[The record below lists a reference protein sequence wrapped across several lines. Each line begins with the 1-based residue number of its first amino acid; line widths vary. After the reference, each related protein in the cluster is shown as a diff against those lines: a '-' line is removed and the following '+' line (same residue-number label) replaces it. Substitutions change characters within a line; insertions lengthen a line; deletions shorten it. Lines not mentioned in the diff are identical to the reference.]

1 MPCPNCGADSPP
13 GARFCWSC
21 GHSLLVRLDERR
33 VITVVFG
40 DIVGFTALSE
50 KLDPE
55 GLKNV
60 IDRCFA
66 RLAADIVSFGGQ
78 VDKVIGDA
86 IVALFGATVAHED
99 DAERAVRAAMKMQ
112 DTIRSLDAEL
122 GRAVRMRIGV
132 NTGEALV
139 GAISA
144 DRDVTA
150 MGDVVNTAS
159 RLQTAA
165 APGTVLVGRATHD
178 ATISVIRYERLDPI
192 DAKGKESPVEA
203 FVAIEPFGLPG
214 ERRSNRP
221 DAPLVGRDDELALL
235 RRSIATSFTRR
246 RSLLTLV
253 LGDAGVGKT
262 RIVQEVMALL
272 ERENGP
278 LILTGRCVPYGEAN
292 IWWPIADAVRGSMGL
307 DVSAPLEVAEDVV
320 RKAVAAA
327 YRAEPDSAHVD
338 RAATG
343 LLHLLDYD
351 TPLRSLD
358 PTGAHTESARAVRT
372 YLQALTNQQPV
383 VLWLADLHWADEFVL
398 RMVNGL
404 VQRLARLPFVLVATA
419 RHVLNERWSPEPGRF
434 NSVTLNLD
442 ALDVVAA
449 GELLRHLVGTEV
461 PAEVADDLIRRSGGN
476 PFFIEELA
484 ALVRDGRLGAGDT
497 IHLPGSVRGV
507 VSSRLDGLLTEERE
521 LLEDAAVLGRRGSVD
536 ALQRMASSMRSRDD
550 VSMHLLSLADKDLL
564 LLDRTERREWAFRS
578 DVVRDVVYGR
588 LTKAERARRHAA
600 IAVYLEAND
609 EVASVDSIAFHFR
622 RAAELVRELGK
633 VDGVDPA
640 TATRAVEWLQR
651 AAVGADATPEIG
663 VRLYTQALGL
673 VDPED
678 GDRRADLLLARA
690 RAEIDTRQ
698 IAAARR
704 DVDDAQRATQ
714 TEHGRVDARSALL
727 LGEIEQ
733 RSGDFDL
740 AIEHLHVASAR
751 YQALGLDA
759 GVGEALRAEGMTNL
773 LAGRML
779 DAERC
784 THQALELFQKNGNR
798 LGEAWARQNLAWI
811 AFASGHLRQAEE
823 RIEVAAALFGEL
835 SDTTGQA
842 WTRGL
847 LAFVRMHEGRLEE
860 ADATAALAMRDARER
875 GDRWGDAMML
885 IVRSSVLLW
894 SGHVE
899 AAVKR
904 SEEAVSLMRAIDDT
918 AGIQQA
924 VAVQG
929 RALVQAGRT
938 SEGFAALRLGLD
950 LGTGTTVGV
959 NQLVSTAAGAAAVAL
974 GDPEE
979 ARRWL
984 TGTDLSRLD
993 PSIVG
998 HSDRIVALGLAALQ
1012 LGEIDDALSLLRR
1025 AVADDDEGAV
1035 SGYAAAMLSLA
1046 LVAHGD
1052 ADAARAMAH
1061 AARTT
1066 SRSTYADKLM
1076 AGLALAC
1083 LEARDGDQLMARDA
1097 LDEATE
1103 IARGTDDH
1111 LAPMLVTFAA
1121 AAASSR
1127 LAAREASPGFSA
1139 PADVLTQRAREL
1151 AAAIGTDGRGWER
1164 AFALACGAS

>member
-1 MPCPNCGADSPP
+1 LA
-13 GARFCWSC
+13 
-21 GHSLLVRLDERR
+21 RLDERR

-55 GLKNV
+55 GLKSV

-86 IVALFGATVAHED
+86 IVALFGATMSHED

-165 APGTVLVGRATHD
+165 APGTVLVGRSTHD
-178 ATISVIRYERLDPI
+178 ATISAIRYERLDPI
-192 DAKGKESPVEA
+192 DAKGKESLVEA

-214 ERRSNRP
+214 ERRTTRP
-221 DAPLVGRDDELALL
+221 SAPLVGRDDELALL
-235 RRSIATSFTRR
+235 RRSIATSFIRR
-246 RSLLTLV
+246 RSLLALV

-262 RIVQEVMALL
+262 RIVQEVVALL
-272 ERENGP
+272 ERDNDP

-292 IWWPIADAVRGSMGL
+292 IWWPIADAIRGSIGL
-307 DVSAPLEVAEDVV
+307 DVAAPLEVAEDVV
-320 RKAVAAA
+320 RKAVSAA
-327 YRAEPDSAHVD
+327 YRAEPDSAPVD
-338 RAATG
+338 RAAIG

-351 TPLRSLD
+351 SPLRALD
-358 PTGAHTESARAVRT
+358 PTVAHTESARAVRT

-404 VQRLARLPFVLVATA
+404 VQRLARLPFVLIATA

-442 ALDVVAA
+442 ALDPSAA
-449 GELLRHLVGTEV
+449 GELLRHLVGSDI

-476 PFFIEELA
+476 PFFLEELA
-484 ALVRDGRLGAGDT
+484 ALVRDGRLGAGDSFQ
-497 IHLPGSVRGV
+497 LPGSVRGV
-507 VSSRLDGLLTEERE
+507 VSSRLDGLAAEERE
-521 LLEDAAVLGRRGSVD
+521 LLEDAAVLGRRGSVE
-536 ALQRMASSMRSRDD
+536 ALQRMATEMRGRDD
-550 VSMHLLSLADKDLL
+550 VSVHLLSLADKDLL
-564 LLDRTERREWAFRS
+564 LLDRTERSEWAFRS

-588 LTKAERARRHAA
+588 LTKAERARRHCA
-600 IAVYLEAND
+600 IANYLAAND
-609 EVASVDSIAFHFR
+609 EIAGVDSIAFHFR
-622 RAAELVRELGK
+622 RAAELARELGR
-633 VDGVDPA
+633 VDGVPDD
-640 TATRAVEWLQR
+640 TAASAVEWLQR
-651 AAVGADATPEIG
+651 AAAGADATPEIA
-663 VRLYTQALGL
+663 VRLSTQALGL
-673 VDPED
+673 VGPDD
-678 GDRRADLLLARA
+678 GDRRAELLLSRA
-690 RAEIDTRQ
+690 KAEIETRQ
-698 IAAARR
+698 IPAARR
-704 DVDDAQRATQ
+704 DVDEAQRATRTQ
-714 TEHGRVDARSALL
+714 HARVDARSALL

-733 RSGDFDL
+733 RIGDFDL
-740 AIEHLHVASAR
+740 AIEHLQVASAR
-751 YQALGLDA
+751 YGALGIVE
-759 GVGEALRAEGMTNL
+759 GVGESLRAEGMTNL

-784 THQALELFQKNGNR
+784 TRQALELFQQNGNR

-811 AFASGHLRQAEE
+811 SFASGHLREAEE
-823 RIEVAAALFGEL
+823 RIAIAAALFGEL
-835 SDTTGQA
+835 NDSTGQA

-899 AAVKR
+899 ASVKR

-924 VAVQG
+924 VAVHG

-938 SEGFAALRLGLD
+938 SEGFAALRFALD
-950 LGTGTTVGV
+950 LGTGSSVGV
-959 NQLVSTAAGAAAVAL
+959 NQLVSTAAGAAAVSI
-974 GDPEE
+974 GDPDE
-979 ARRWL
+979 AGTWL
-984 TGTDLSRLD
+984 ADTDLARLD

-998 HSDRIVALGLAALQ
+998 HGDRIVALGLMALQ
-1012 LGEIDDALSLLRR
+1012 QGSVAEALSLLHR
-1025 AVADDDEGAV
+1025 AIAADGDAGAV
-1035 SGYAAAMLSLA
+1035 SGYAAAALA
-1046 LVAHGD
+1046 LGLAASGD
-1052 ADAARAMAH
+1052 ADGARAMVD

-1066 SRSTYADKLM
+1066 SRSTYADRL
-1076 AGLALAC
+1076 LATLTVAC
-1083 LEARDGDQLMARDA
+1083 LEARDGDQLMASDA
-1097 LDEATE
+1097 LHEATA
-1103 IARGTDDH
+1103 IARDTDDH
-1111 LAPMLVTFAA
+1111 VAPMVVTFAA
-1121 AAASSR
+1121 AAAAAK
-1127 LAAREASPGFSA
+1127 LAAAGDPSDFATTGE
-1139 PADVLTQRAREL
+1139 VLSQRAREL
-1151 AAAIGTDGRGWER
+1151 AAAIGSDGRGWER
-1164 AFALACGAS
+1164 AFALACGL